1 VRAVNAV
8 AEYLFEY
15 LRAVLFD
22 PDRARLDLSRLPED
36 FTELGKGLE
45 FLAECIGEVRA
56 FSKALA
62 RGDLTGKAPSSE
74 NEMAAPL
81 KALHA
86 TLRHLTW
93 QTQQVAKGDYSQR
106 VDYLGDFAEAF
117 NTMTRQLEQRYNAL
131 TEEIERSNIKS
142 QALAQSNDIFELV
155 TKETA
160 QWIAVVDRETGEWL
174 FINYPIS
181 HILAGE
187 VFMPQLE
194 KWMKERL
201 ALAAPDAES
210 RAVEVELS
218 FGEMRQYFA
227 AIVRPVLW
235 RDRDSVV
242 FVLTDISAERE
253 HINELETAA
262 YRDPLTKQYNRNYG
276 MRLLEQWTS
285 RRRSFA
291 LCFVDIDN
299 LKYVNDKYGHLEG
312 DKYILEVSSALR
324 GFAADVAV
332 CRLGGD
338 EFMLLLD
345 NWTQER
351 AERRCGEVRASLTA
365 RNSEPGVQYLRSMSF
380 GVIGVQPD
388 NALTPSELL
397 AAADERMYAFKRA
410 HKMERP
416 GSA

>member
-1 VRAVNAV
+1 VNAV

-22 PDRARLDLSRLPED
+22 PDRASLDISRLHED
-36 FTELGKGLE
+36 FVELGQGLE
-45 FLAECIGEVRA
+45 FLAECIGEIRA

-62 RGDLTGKAPSSE
+62 RGDLNSAIPSPE

-93 QTQQVAKGDYSQR
+93 QTQQVAKGDYNQR

-117 NTMTRQLEQRYNAL
+117 NTMTRQLEQRYTAL
-131 TEEIERSNIKS
+131 LEEIERSNMKS

-160 QWIAVVDRETGEWL
+160 QWIAVVDRNTGEWR

-181 HILAGE
+181 NILASE

-194 KWMKERL
+194 KWIKERL
-201 ALAAPDAES
+201 SSMDAES
-210 RAVEVELS
+210 ETRAVEVELS

-227 AIVRPVLW
+227 AIVRPALW

-262 YRDPLTKQYNRNYG
+262 YRDPLTKQYNRHYG

-285 RRRSFA
+285 QRRSFV

-299 LKYVNDKYGHLEG
+299 LKYVNDKFGHLEG
-312 DKYILEVSSALR
+312 DKYILEVSSTLR
-324 GFAADVAV
+324 GFAADVSV

-345 NWTQER
+345 SWIQER
-351 AERRCGEVRASLTA
+351 AEQRCDELRSALIA
-365 RNSEPGVQYLRSMSF
+365 RNSEQGSMYLRSMSF
-380 GVIGVQPD
+380 GVIGVLPD
-388 NALTPSELL
+388 NTLSPSELL
-397 AAADERMYAFKRA
+397 AEADERMYAFKRA

-416 GSA
+416 VSM